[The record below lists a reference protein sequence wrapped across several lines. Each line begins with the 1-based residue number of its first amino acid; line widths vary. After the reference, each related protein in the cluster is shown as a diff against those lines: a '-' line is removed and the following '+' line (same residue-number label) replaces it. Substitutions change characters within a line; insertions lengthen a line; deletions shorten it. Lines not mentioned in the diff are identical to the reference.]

1 MIGVACVA
9 VFSFIKLSV
18 TRQTINH
25 DFPGSLPSFVS
36 GWFTCPHWALAALL
50 NPCCRQKDAALGAAF
65 ASVCFNGILC
75 FCCDA
80 TLTSLSPLFSAPNP
94 QHSLSIPLTTDL
106 CRIGAAQPNAHLFQ
120 HKNESYRCNL
130 SLLDLSSTPLK
141 WQNNTDYMA
150 QQCGYI
156 TV

>member
-1 MIGVACVA
+1 MLIGQLC
-9 VFSFIKLSV
+9 FLLYNLTYL
-18 TRQTINH
+18 TRQNISH
-25 DFPGSLPSFVS
+25 DFPSSSPSFVGS
-36 GWFTCPHWALAALL
+36 WFICPHWSLAALL
-50 NPCCRQKDAALGAAF
+50 NPCCRQKEAGMGAAF
-65 ASVCFNGILC
+65 ASVCFNGILR

-80 TLTSLSPLFSAPNP
+80 TLTSLSPLFFAPNP

-106 CRIGAAQPNAHLFQ
+106 CRIGAAQPNAHL

-141 WQNNTDYMA
+141 CLRQNSTDPMS

-156 TV
+156 TF